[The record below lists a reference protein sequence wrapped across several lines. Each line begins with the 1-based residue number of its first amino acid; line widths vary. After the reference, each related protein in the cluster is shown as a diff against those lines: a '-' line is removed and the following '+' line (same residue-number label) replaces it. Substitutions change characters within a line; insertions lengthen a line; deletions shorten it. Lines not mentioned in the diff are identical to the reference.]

1 MFANTQKIK
10 IILFWKNSFMLLL
23 FYKYL
28 LYSMI
33 LLNVNIEIKFLI
45 ISIIIYNI
53 ILKKFFYIITILQI
67 IFIIFNNI
75 IGCRYKDN
83 YQFFNALIIIIIFK
97 TIFNAILNA
106 KN

>member
-1 MFANTQKIK
+1 
-10 IILFWKNSFMLLL
+10 MLLL

-33 LLNVNIEIKFLI
+33 LLNINIEIKFLI

-75 IGCRYKDN
+75 IGCRYKDKISD

-97 TIFNAILNA
+97 IIFNAILNA